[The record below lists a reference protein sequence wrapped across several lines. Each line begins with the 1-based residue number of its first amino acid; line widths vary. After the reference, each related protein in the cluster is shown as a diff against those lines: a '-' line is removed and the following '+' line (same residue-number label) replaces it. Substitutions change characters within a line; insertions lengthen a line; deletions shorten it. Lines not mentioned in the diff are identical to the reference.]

1 MQVLAQR
8 RRLKQQRRDVGLLR
22 QLQVQL
28 QGESAEQAARL
39 ARRIARTAEKG
50 LQFPP
55 KLGRQKFQP
64 LPTQVS
70 CSYHPMLQLRGC
82 GRTELRCG
90 GRHGRAVR
98 GADGRALEGTTP
110 LTSACVHQEF

>member
-1 MQVLAQR
+1 MGRNPANGLPTLSWTARLQELAQR

-39 ARRIARTAEKG
+39 ARRIARTAEKS

-70 CSYHPMLQLRGC
+70 CSYPRHAAAAWLWSN
-82 GRTELRCG
+82 RT
-90 GRHGRAVR
+90 
-98 GADGRALEGTTP
+98 ALWWPAWTCSTWY
-110 LTSACVHQEF
+110 